1 MKKHE
6 LVTMKMIM
14 DILKW
19 KEKTQLTKYLISR
32 KNAIILQFLGTYT
45 FLGTVKNKA
54 KNKTFVYFSH
64 YTPLILP

>member
-54 KNKTFVYFSH
+54 KNKTKHLYISVI
-64 YTPLILP
+64 TLL

>member
-54 KNKTFVYFSH
+54 KNQTFVYFSH

>member
-1 MKKHE
+1 MKIHE
-6 LVTMKMIM
+6 LVTMKMII

-32 KNAIILQFLGTYT
+32 KNAIILQFLGTYI

-54 KNKTFVYFSH
+54 
-64 YTPLILP
+64 